1 MTRDLLKLGDFYKG
15 ALASAGQAL
24 LAFSE
29 RSLVR
34 RKIEHTFL
42 FLWSNDRID
51 QASRL
56 DWTAT
61 VLLHPGWSGVEYL
74 IVGTKRNAALY
85 GTSLG
90 LRPIDILPAVY
101 RGEIRGGSV
110 VSRSAYLVGTEHAA
124 FRFDGSGRAID
135 ISIPRQ
141 LLRHGTDT
149 PGLEAIDG
157 FGPEELYAV
166 GWDGEIWRF
175 DGKNWK
181 RVASPVNSILSSVLC
196 APDGNVYIVGQR
208 GTLLRGRDDK
218 WEVLDTDPI
227 SEDIWSVQWYQEA
240 VFASSMQ
247 QLFIVEDNELHS
259 IELPEEVDTFHW
271 LSSTQDHM
279 LSVGGE
285 DVLLLGPDD
294 LTRIV

>member
-1 MTRDLLKLGDFYKG
+1 M
-15 ALASAGQAL
+15 
-24 LAFSE
+24 
-29 RSLVR
+29 
-34 RKIEHTFL
+34 
-42 FLWSNDRID
+42 
-51 QASRL
+51 
-56 DWTAT
+56 
-61 VLLHPGWSGVEYL
+61 
-74 IVGTKRNAALY
+74 
-85 GTSLG
+85 
-90 LRPIDILPAVY
+90 
-101 RGEIRGGSV
+101 
-110 VSRSAYLVGTEHAA
+110 
-124 FRFDGSGRAID
+124 
-135 ISIPRQ
+135 
-141 LLRHGTDT
+141 
-149 PGLEAIDG
+149 
-157 FGPEELYAV
+157 